1 MNLVWRV
8 SIFTLCIGAF
18 SVGAL
23 RPDVVQVGA
32 IFTFSTIN
40 GKVAKIAMKAAE
52 DDVNSDP
59 SILGGSKLLI
69 RMHDSNFS
77 GFLGI
82 IGGKLFY
89 YLFCKYSLPVL
100 ILAVSLLFN
109 LFYFFLFWVVY
120 LV

>member
-1 MNLVWRV
+1 MNLAWRV
-8 SIFTLCIGAF
+8 SIFALCIGAF
-18 SVGAL
+18 SDGAS
-23 RPDVVQVGA
+23 RPDVVKVGA

-40 GKVAKIAMKAAE
+40 GKVARIAMKAAE

-59 SILGGSKLLI
+59 SILGGSKLSILV
-69 RMHDSNFS
+69 HDSNFS

-82 IGGKLFY
+82 LGGKLFY
-89 YLFCKYSLPVL
+89 YLFRKYFLPVL

-109 LFYFFLFWVVY
+109 LVYFFIFGGVY